1 MFGPIHDAE
10 WFIKFAHRTFTW
22 TSEASGAAAVH
33 CVIVGFAD
41 QVDQPRLFDYP
52 QPTDTPRELSAS
64 TINAYLVDAPWVLVP
79 TRREVLSPSLTR
91 CDFGSMANDGG
102 HLLIDRPAYDELSRD
117 PIASKYLRPFK
128 GSDELIKNK
137 QRWCLWLERASQTEI
152 NRSPGLRVRVAAV
165 RELRT
170 KSRRVAT
177 QRLAAT
183 PQLFGERRQS
193 KSSYLCIPRHVSES
207 RPYFTVDR
215 FGPDVICGDANFA
228 AEDPSGLLFAVLS
241 SSMFIAWMR
250 AIGGRI
256 KSDLRFSSTVVWNN
270 FPLPSLTAGQRTAI
284 IAAGE
289 AVLRARL
296 HSGEVSLAAMYPA
309 TGMPEALAS
318 AHHELDKAV
327 DVAFGAQEGAS
338 EEQRQKALFEHYLR
352 LCKDRQLAQGIS
364 AYEN

>member
-1 MFGPIHDAE
+1 M
-10 WFIKFAHRTFTW
+10 
-22 TSEASGAAAVH
+22 
-33 CVIVGFAD
+33 
-41 QVDQPRLFDYP
+41 
-52 QPTDTPRELSAS
+52 
-64 TINAYLVDAPWVLVP
+64 
-79 TRREVLSPSLTR
+79 
-91 CDFGSMANDGG
+91 
-102 HLLIDRPAYDELSRD
+102 
-117 PIASKYLRPFK
+117 
-128 GSDELIKNK
+128 
-137 QRWCLWLERASQTEI
+137 
-152 NRSPGLRVRVAAV
+152 RVAAV

-215 FGPDVICGDANFA
+215 FRPDVICGDANFA